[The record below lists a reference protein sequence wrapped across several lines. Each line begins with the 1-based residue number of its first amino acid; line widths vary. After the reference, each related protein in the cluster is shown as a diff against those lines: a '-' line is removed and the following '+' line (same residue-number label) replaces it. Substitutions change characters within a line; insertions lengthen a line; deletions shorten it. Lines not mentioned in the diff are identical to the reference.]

1 MKAARK
7 HPWWTSK
14 RVAWVVVDRAVHGGW
29 GATLRLT
36 LVLVVMIVG
45 MRLVVDGVPDHVGRW
60 VSSGISAMV
69 R

>member
-14 RVAWVVVDRAVHGGW
+14 RAALVVVDRAVHGGW

-36 LVLVVMIVG
+36 LVLVVLIVG
-45 MRLVVDGVPDHVGRW
+45 MRLVVDGIPHHVGRR